1 MEKTNSFCAIPFVS
15 TMINTDGKFKYCCIA
30 EGDEDTN
37 LQTNGKKL
45 NVKENSLLDAFNSDT
60 VRNVRKK
67 MITGEQV
74 SACMKCDLQNKIG
87 RESYRDMMTGEWIKR
102 IGSEQM
108 NALIEDAK
116 NNDGIINSMPVYL
129 DLRLGNLC
137 NFKCRMCNPFNSNSI
152 AKEHILE
159 KKGNPI

>member
-60 VRNVRKK
+60 VRKVRKK
-67 MITGEQV
+67 N
-74 SACMKCDLQNKIG
+74 D
-87 RESYRDMMTGEWIKR
+87 YRRT
-102 IGSEQM
+102 SFC
-108 NALIEDAK
+108 
-116 NNDGIINSMPVYL
+116 VYE
-129 DLRLGNLC
+129 
-137 NFKCRMCNPFNSNSI
+137 M
-152 AKEHILE
+152 
-159 KKGNPI
+159 